1 MKNAVVQRGKD
12 MAKKETP
19 IIVGVFQDRKQAE
32 QAYNEL
38 YNAGFG
44 QDYLGLARPDDGSK
58 RLLKQFAD
66 GGMSEEDARFYAG
79 EYDAGRT
86 LVTVRAG
93 GLPDT
98 SIQDAINVL
107 KRNGAYDAVSR
118 GGSQEELGSNVNRS
132 AEKPY
137 FDTTS

>member
-1 MKNAVVQRGKD
+1 
-12 MAKKETP
+12 MAKDKTP
-19 IIVGVFQDRKQAE
+19 IIVGVFRDRRRAE

-38 YNAGFG
+38 YNIGFG
-44 QDYLGLARPDDGSK
+44 QDYLGLARPGDASK
-58 RLLKQFAD
+58 RLLSQFED
-66 GGMSEEDARFYAG
+66 GGMPEEDARFYAG
-79 EYDAGRT
+79 EYDVGRT

-93 GLPDT
+93 GLPET
-98 SIQDAINVL
+98 SIQDAIDVL
-107 KRNGAYDAVSR
+107 KRNGAYDAKSR

>member
-1 MKNAVVQRGKD
+1 
-12 MAKKETP
+12 MAKDKTP
-19 IIVGVFQDRKQAE
+19 IIVGVFQDRRQAE

-38 YNAGFG
+38 YDIGFG
-44 QDYLGLARPDDGSK
+44 QDYLGLARPGDGSK
-58 RLLKQFAD
+58 RLFSQFED
-66 GGMSEEDARFYAG
+66 GGMPEKDAHFYAG

-93 GLPDT
+93 GLPET
-98 SIQDAINVL
+98 SIQDAIDVL
-107 KRNGAYDAVSR
+107 KRNGAYDAKSR
-118 GGSQEELGSNVNRS
+118 GGSREELGSNVNKS